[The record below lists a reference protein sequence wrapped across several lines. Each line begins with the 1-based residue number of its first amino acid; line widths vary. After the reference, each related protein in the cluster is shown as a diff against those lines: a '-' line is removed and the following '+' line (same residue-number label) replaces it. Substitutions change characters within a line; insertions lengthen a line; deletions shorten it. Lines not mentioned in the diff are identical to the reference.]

1 MIFYSEQEFKGK
13 LKIEVGHILGKP
25 KSIKEQLRSGSV
37 GSELY
42 RLIDLRLKS
51 ELKHLIDL
59 NTRCNFEKYEKGLL
73 LRINHNQKL
82 YFLAFSYEQITSI
95 SVVKGK
101 EIISPLIFS
110 PMRFLLFMG
119 VHIRYAR
126 YFRIS
131 LSEYRIERMNL
142 IIKLGED
149 IVKLDS
155 NGYNYYSELN
165 FFKAINNQNIRVIQ
179 D

>member
-13 LKIEVGHILGKP
+13 LKIEVEHILGKS
-25 KSIKEQLRSGSV
+25 KLIKEQLKSGSV

-42 RLIDLRLKS
+42 RLIDLKMKS
-51 ELKHLIDL
+51 ELKYLMDL

-82 YFLAFSYEQITSI
+82 YFLAFSYDDISSI
-95 SVVKGK
+95 NVVKGE
-101 EIISPLIFS
+101 EITSPLLFS
-110 PMRFLLFMG
+110 PMKFLLFIG
-119 VHIRYAR
+119 IHIRYAR
-126 YFRIS
+126 YFRIH

-142 IIKLGED
+142 TIKLGENL
-149 IVKLDS
+149 IQLDS

-165 FFKAINNQNIRVIQ
+165 YFKEIIK
-179 D
+179 